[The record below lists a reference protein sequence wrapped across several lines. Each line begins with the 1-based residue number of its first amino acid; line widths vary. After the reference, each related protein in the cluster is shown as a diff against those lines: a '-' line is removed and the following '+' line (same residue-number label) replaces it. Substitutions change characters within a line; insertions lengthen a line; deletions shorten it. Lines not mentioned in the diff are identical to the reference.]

1 MNQLAAST
9 RQLNKCRLSYFSL
22 LFYYFLPACLYFH
35 CRETDTECVWMTRPV
50 ARLNCCCANIP
61 TYTKRTVYKP
71 VTLYP
76 ACFFL
81 FFFWLLSRHV
91 DVFFSLSLLYSV
103 HAGLV
108 TFGLYHTIKKKVL
121 RPDSVSFRS
130 LSAVHRLILTV
141 FLQRKFF
148 LFFFL
153 FSHSSHRQMNGLF
166 CCVYKCTYNGRK
178 AILFKCPHTPT
189 FSRSPYTKCNSC
201 PCPHY

>member
-1 MNQLAAST
+1 MNDAPGCPLKLLLCQHSNIHKT
-9 RQLNKCRLSYFSL
+9 HRLQ
-22 LFYYFLPACLYFH
+22 
-35 CRETDTECVWMTRPV
+35 TGDTLSGM
-50 ARLNCCCANIP
+50 
-61 TYTKRTVYKP
+61 
-71 VTLYP
+71 
-76 ACFFL
+76 FF
-81 FFFWLLSRHV
+81 FVFFWLLSRHV